1 MSPDGGG
8 TRVRASLRARSLR
21 LSSDG
26 RRLVLTKG
34 SWTRS
39 RLGVANADG
48 SGFRALTDSASAWY
62 NLAWSPDDRWIAA
75 TRSDSTGSLRLWLLD
90 PGTGRPSELVR
101 LAAAARPQ
109 WPAWSPDGRTIA
121 FQAGASDSTGSARD
135 VYIHTVDVA
144 TGRIRRLRE
153 HPRPMLDEA
162 PCWLGAGSIVFQ
174 STQSG
179 AFELW
184 VMRADGT
191 GARRL
196 TR

>member
-26 RRLVLTKG
+26 RRLALTKG

-62 NLAWSPDDRWIAA
+62 NL
-75 TRSDSTGSLRLWLLD
+75 
-90 PGTGRPSELVR
+90 
-101 LAAAARPQ
+101 
-109 WPAWSPDGRTIA
+109 AWSPDGRTIA

-162 PCWLGAGSIVFQ
+162 PCWLGAGNIVFQ
-174 STQSG
+174 STRSG
-179 AFELW
+179 AFEPW